1 MTAPIPE
8 EEEQHTLPTDEE
20 PPGEHSG
27 ELPGSGDGDQPF
39 SDEQEHNAETTE
51 DQPSQ

>member
-8 EEEQHTLPTDEE
+8 EQEQSALPTEGE
-20 PPGEHSG
+20 PPGEHGG
-27 ELPGSGDGDQPF
+27 ELPDAGDGDQPLEE
-39 SDEQEHNAETTE
+39 EQERNAETTE